1 MDYSSSEPELTARLT
16 AAMAAVSRASS
27 RTALIATLQTQLLE
41 LTQARALQ
49 LMWQANGVTQSLF
62 QSQPT
67 LRLPTPAERESLI
80 SGASVT
86 GGNTIYFPMLAIG
99 ELRGWVALQAMQ
111 QPVPLHS
118 LVLHAGL
125 SLALLERQAYQTT
138 AGRELAM
145 MDKIGRLLSST
156 LQLDHLLPNLAVI
169 VRELITA
176 HDFYIVLHDSATDQL
191 SFAYWSTDPP
201 TPMPEERWS
210 FDSGLTG
217 LIIRSGAPLVTD
229 DYLAECERR
238 QVKPVGGRYSRAWLG
253 VPLCHHDRVLGAMV
267 ATCNDPSMHYSEA
280 DVHLLSSVAAQ
291 AAAAVANA
299 QLYKRVKEQ
308 ASQLAVINSIGR
320 AISATLD
327 LQEVPLLMM
336 RELKA
341 ALDVEDGA
349 LLIEDRLT
357 GELVVRHTLTL
368 QPGLRLAHGAGLA
381 GEALR
386 LDMVRIANDL
396 PQDSELAAPFDHSG
410 ATPTRSLLCAPL
422 TGRQQL
428 RGIILLR
435 NKRCGPF
442 NTADAQLLEAVAEQA
457 AVALENAE
465 LYSHTDSALA
475 AHIADLEQRNQQLT
489 NIVAISNALR
499 STDDVYSVGRQI
511 VMTIQAMTR
520 SPRIGV
526 GFVDLE
532 RQQVRTVA
540 QIGFETQS
548 DNARP
553 RYSVSLAH
561 AERALQES
569 RKIGSVT
576 YHIGQHPLALHFQNC
591 VGLALRDSNGQLV
604 GVIGFDLVAESE
616 PLSNALIQELEI
628 VANQAAIAIVNA
640 RLASEQQHTVNRLT
654 ALNALSLAVTT
665 SQLSTD
671 DMMRMTVSGATGTTS
686 GLGGGAYVTGRDE
699 RPRRLVLDL
708 PPDCD
713 EELLPLLEQ
722 ISDDYVDLVDPQVP
736 RALADAGVHSLLV
749 VPVRG
754 AKLTLGGL
762 WIAYGHTLIAP
773 TEREMVVLYAKTA
786 GAVLENLRLFD
797 QVSSAHDRLASIL
810 ASTTEGMLMATAQG
824 VIAAANSAFVSL
836 LGLSNTMLEGQP
848 LSILRDDPAL
858 SIDRER
864 LDPLWEAVIN
874 VARDKVSECA
884 GDVDLTTPGVRNL
897 AWSALPV
904 HEQGGQQA
912 AALLV
917 LRDVTAERQM
927 EKLRQDLSNMIVHDL
942 RAPLTNMM
950 VSVDL
955 LLKQISGPLTSAQ
968 ERIVQIAGTS
978 SQQMLDL
985 VNALLDIRRLEQRQL
1000 ELQRQPVELFEVVE
1014 SVFERIGRI
1023 ADDRQIRLS
1032 NQTATL
1038 SPISADIDLLRR
1050 VLQNLVDNA
1059 TKFSP
1064 RGGLVEVSGEVVE
1077 GPQLPANHAPG
1088 RWLAVQVADAG
1099 PGVPESYRQVI
1110 FELFGQAPQGR
1121 GQGSGLGLAFCK
1133 LAVAAHGG
1141 MIWVE
1146 DGPAGG
1152 ALFRFT
1158 MPLI

>member
-1 MDYSSSEPELTARLT
+1 MVAI
-16 AAMAAVSRASS
+16 SRANS
-27 RTALIATLQTQLLE
+27 RTALTTTLQTQLLD
-41 LTQARALQ
+41 LTQARTLQ

-62 QSQPT
+62 QNQPT
-67 LRLPTPAERESLI
+67 LRMPTAAEHACLLT
-80 SGASVT
+80 GASVT
-86 GGNTIYFPMLAIG
+86 GGNTVYFPMLALG

-111 QPVPLHS
+111 QPVPLHG

-125 SLALLERQAYQTT
+125 SLALLERQSYQAT
-138 AGRELAM
+138 ASRELAM

-156 LQLDHLLPNLAVI
+156 LQLDQLLPNLAVI

-176 HDFYIVLHDSATDQL
+176 HDFYIVLHDRATDQL

-201 TPMPEERWS
+201 TPMPDERWS

-238 QVKPVGGRYSRAWLG
+238 QVRPVGGRYSRAWLG

-267 ATCNDPSMHYSEA
+267 ATCNDPRMRYSEA

-299 QLYKRVKEQ
+299 QLYKRVQEQ

-327 LQEVPLLMM
+327 PQEVPLLIM
-336 RELKA
+336 RDLKA

-349 LLIEDRLT
+349 LLIEDRET
-357 GELVVRHTLTL
+357 GDLVVRHTLMA
-368 QPGLRLAHGAGLA
+368 QPGLRLSRGAGLA

-386 LDMVRIANDL
+386 LNQVRIANDV
-396 PQDSELAAPFDHSG
+396 PEASELAAPFDRSG
-410 ATPTRSLLCAPL
+410 ASPTRSLLCAPL

-428 RGIILLR
+428 RGVILLR
-435 NKRCGPF
+435 NKRRGPF
-442 NTADAQLLEAVAEQA
+442 SSADAQLLEAIAEQA

-465 LYSHTDSALA
+465 LYSHTDSALG

-511 VMTIQAMTR
+511 VATVQVMTR

-526 GFVDLE
+526 SFVDLE

-540 QIGFETQS
+540 QIGFDTTGDS
-548 DNARP
+548 S
-553 RYSVSLAH
+553 RYDYWVSLAH
-561 AERALQES
+561 AEQALQEA
-569 RKIGSVT
+569 RKIGTVT
-576 YHIGQHPLALHFQNC
+576 YHVGQHPLATFFQDC
-591 VGLALRDSNGQLV
+591 VGLALRDANGQLV
-604 GVIGFDLVAESE
+604 GVIGFDLAEGSE

-671 DMMRMTVSGATGTTS
+671 DMMRMTVSGAIGTTS
-686 GLGGGAYVTGRDE
+686 GLGGGAYVSGRDDL
-699 RPRRLVLDL
+699 PRRLVLDL
-708 PPDCD
+708 PSGADD
-713 EELLPLLEQ
+713 ALLPLLEQ
-722 ISDDYVDLVDPQVP
+722 ISDDYIDLTEPQIP
-736 RALADAGVHSLLV
+736 PALAEVGVRSVLI

-762 WIAYGHTLIAP
+762 WIGYSHTLIAA

-824 VIAAANSAFVSL
+824 MIAASNSAFVSL
-836 LGLSNTMLEGQP
+836 LGLSNTALEGQP
-848 LSILRDDPAL
+848 LTTLRDDPAL
-858 SIDRER
+858 GGDRER
-864 LDPLWEAVIN
+864 LDPLWEALLN
-874 VARDKVSECA
+874 VARGETSECE
-884 GDVDLTTPGVRNL
+884 GDVDLTTPTLRNL

-904 HEQGGQQA
+904 HGQGSQQS

-955 LLKQISGPLTSAQ
+955 LLKQISGPLTAAQ

-1014 SVFERIGRI
+1014 TVFERIGRI
-1023 ADDRQIRLS
+1023 ADDRQIRLD
-1032 NQTATL
+1032 NLTATL
-1038 SPISADIDLLRR
+1038 PPISADVDLLRR

-1064 RGGLVEVSGEVVE
+1064 RSGRVEVSGEVVDE
-1077 GPQLPANHAPG
+1077 TRLPAGHAPG
-1088 RWLAVQVADAG
+1088 QWLAVQVADSG

-1146 DGPAGG
+1146 DGPDGG